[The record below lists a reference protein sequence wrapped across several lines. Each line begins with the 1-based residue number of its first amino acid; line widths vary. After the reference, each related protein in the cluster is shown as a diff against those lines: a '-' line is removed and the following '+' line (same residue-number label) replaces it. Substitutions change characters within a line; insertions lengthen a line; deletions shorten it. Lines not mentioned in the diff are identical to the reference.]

1 MRNTYVCHQHRSTSL
16 KISPLVGSVRGRPK
30 PPGPLKAHSNKAR
43 ISRRCSAP
51 SSPERPFGCP
61 KLQHVTGSSLPRPR
75 TAPCPLG
82 SNSSQGSREKPAA
95 GSVGPSCPVNV
106 AGVMKHTG
114 KDNRLNQ
121 KIQKIKACTTF
132 CSSRSAAPASSERG
146 WWRAAAT
153 LLKQTLLLL
162 RHAVIEPRRRMLWL
176 SCPLTTVPSV
186 Q

>member
-1 MRNTYVCHQHRSTSL
+1 MKMTREKKEHTQTDSYIPSGRRNTYVCHQHRSTSL

-114 KDNRLNQ
+114 KDNR
-121 KIQKIKACTTF
+121 F
-132 CSSRSAAPASSERG
+132 
-146 WWRAAAT
+146 
-153 LLKQTLLLL
+153 
-162 RHAVIEPRRRMLWL
+162 
-176 SCPLTTVPSV
+176 
-186 Q
+186 